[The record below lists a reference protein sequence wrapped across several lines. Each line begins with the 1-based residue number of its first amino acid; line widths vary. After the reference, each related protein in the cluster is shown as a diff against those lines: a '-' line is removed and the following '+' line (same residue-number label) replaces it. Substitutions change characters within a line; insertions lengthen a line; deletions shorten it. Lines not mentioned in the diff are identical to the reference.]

1 MIFKGT
7 IFVLLLI
14 FAFAVASSYY
24 VNKEG
29 FDDISEMKLNSLV
42 KAMNTVSTAST
53 ASTAPTAPTAPTAS
67 DASDTS
73 VTPSRTDIIPEISV
87 SGSGY
92 AAMTLQQR
100 AELIKDIQK
109 IVRNEILANR
119 STTPVSPSTSTTAL
133 TATTSTASTTNNSQ
147 TSNTNSTAQGSEYE
161 NSCYKDTE
169 YRCPKNPDG
178 SCPPMPDMS
187 QYIKK
192 DAIPCWN
199 CSLDY

>member
-53 ASTAPTAPTAPTAS
+53 APT
-67 DASDTS
+67 ASDTS

-119 STTPVSPSTSTTAL
+119 STTPVSPSTTAS
-133 TATTSTASTTNNSQ
+133 TATTSTTPSTATTSTTNNSQ

>member
-53 ASTAPTAPTAPTAS
+53 PT
-67 DASDTS
+67 ASDTS

-119 STTPVSPSTSTTAL
+119 STTPVSPSTTAS
-133 TATTSTASTTNNSQ
+133 TATTSTTPSTATTSTTNNSQ